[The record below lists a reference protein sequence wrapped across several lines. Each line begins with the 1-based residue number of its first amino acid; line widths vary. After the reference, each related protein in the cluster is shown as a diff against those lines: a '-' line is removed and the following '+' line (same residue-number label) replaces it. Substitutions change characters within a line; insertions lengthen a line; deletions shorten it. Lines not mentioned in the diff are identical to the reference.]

1 MSVTKRLL
9 TIMVLAAVAGMLL
22 GGCRESPAP
31 TPALESPLGTPAQ
44 DQTFVSPQ
52 STPVAAPK
60 LVLPTPSSVDVGTIG
75 GMLIRD
81 LAGGGS
87 EPIANAQ
94 VLLAGVIRS
103 QDGTP
108 MMAAAGEETSP
119 MAITDENGRFV
130 FTDVL
135 SDTYSLVIATPLGSY
150 LIQGKKGK
158 DFFIDVQAGAVIDAG
173 EIHTTL
179 PY

>member
-1 MSVTKRLL
+1 
-9 TIMVLAAVAGMLL
+9 
-22 GGCRESPAP
+22 
-31 TPALESPLGTPAQ
+31 
-44 DQTFVSPQ
+44 
-52 STPVAAPK
+52 
-60 LVLPTPSSVDVGTIG
+60 
-75 GMLIRD
+75 MLIRD

-94 VLLAGVIRS
+94 VLLGGVIRS

-173 EIHTTL
+173 EVHTTL